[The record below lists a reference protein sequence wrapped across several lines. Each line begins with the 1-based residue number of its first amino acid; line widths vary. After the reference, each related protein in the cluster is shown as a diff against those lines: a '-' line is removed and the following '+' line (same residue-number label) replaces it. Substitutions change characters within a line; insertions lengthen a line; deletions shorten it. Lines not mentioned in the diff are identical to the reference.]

1 MFHGPQWSCQISI
14 RWEFTADGSIDE
26 NVREVAFSG
35 KIQDKEEVELMLRR
49 AQMAVLNPARK
60 VGDFVDMPVKQ
71 LKDFGKNGLQ
81 FSRNTV
87 CVDLTGPDMT
97 DLAFIDLPGMQKRIY
112 SSFNFEL
119 LCMTVS
125 GIIQNATLETVH
137 MVEQLVSSHI
147 SGNCIILVTLPM
159 SGTYAY

>member
-1 MFHGPQWSCQISI
+1 MFHGSQWSCQIFI

-49 AQMAVLNPARK
+49 AQMAVLNPALNI
-60 VGDFVDMPVKQ
+60 GEFVDMPVKQ
-71 LKDFGKNGLQ
+71 LKDFSKNELQ

-97 DLAFIDLPGMQKRIY
+97 DLAFIDLPGMQKLTY
-112 SSFNFEL
+112 LSFNFEL
-119 LCMTVS
+119 LCMTIS
-125 GIIQNATLETVH
+125 RHHSERHTGDC
-137 MVEQLVSSHI
+137 SH
-147 SGNCIILVTLPM
+147 G
-159 SGTYAY
+159 